1 MNKPTADFEESRPFL
16 EDAENKLIALRD
28 LYKQE
33 LIDAEVYIR
42 KTDDIA
48 NSITKKIGA
57 GIHDIAFEK
66 KNQIYNQLKF
76 DIVNKVKQDLG
87 SKKSS
92 NLDSLISAVD
102 KRIEQGFENEK
113 ANSDILDKVKETLTS
128 KDSDE
133 PTNKQP
139 NLEDSLKEID
149 VSNISKKLKENISN
163 KKFDLEK
170 PSSEQILNDRISSW
184 LDENAEKIA
193 REVLKEEV
201 RKLFK

>member
-1 MNKPTADFEESRPFL
+1 MK
-16 EDAENKLIALRD
+16 
-28 LYKQE
+28 
-33 LIDAEVYIR
+33 
-42 KTDDIA
+42 
-48 NSITKKIGA
+48 
-57 GIHDIAFEK
+57 
-66 KNQIYNQLKF
+66 
-76 DIVNKVKQDLG
+76 
-87 SKKSS
+87 
-92 NLDSLISAVD
+92 
-102 KRIEQGFENEK
+102 K
-113 ANSDILDKVKETLTS
+113 ANSDILDKVKETLNS
-128 KDSDE
+128 KDSEE